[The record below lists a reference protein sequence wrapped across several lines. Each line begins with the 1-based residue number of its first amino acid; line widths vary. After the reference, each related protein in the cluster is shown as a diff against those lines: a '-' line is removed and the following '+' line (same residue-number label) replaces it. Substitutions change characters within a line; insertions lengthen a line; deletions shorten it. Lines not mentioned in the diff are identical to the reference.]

1 MATLYPSSEVV
12 AIDKVYNNDDKAAQL
27 HVSQR
32 GNTLVVTGAKPRH
45 HVRLYQANGVV
56 IARQQADDSG
66 QATFSLPYV
75 GGIGLVS
82 SDKETVKFTY

>member
-1 MATLYPSSEVV
+1 M
-12 AIDKVYNNDDKAAQL
+12 
-27 HVSQR
+27 
-32 GNTLVVTGAKPRH
+32 VTGAKPRH
-45 HVRLYQANGVV
+45 HVRLYQSNGVV

-75 GGIGLVS
+75 GGVGLVS